1 MNLEKQLYND
11 IYHLTNTIGVR
22 LTGSEN
28 ERIAAEFMKER
39 FLEYAPKCTIEEF
52 PIMQRDI
59 KKEKLEVLVDG
70 EWTEFSVC
78 AYNPSPSTD
87 GKSVEAELV
96 YFDGHTDSQREDW
109 SYLQGKAVLHN
120 GNMIAKDHYK
130 RLMEAKP
137 AFLLMVDTRYT
148 SNECIANG
156 MSTSAIE
163 KYGAVPIVNIAF
175 TDAVKI
181 CSHKST
187 KARLTIEGG
196 AKPSTSQNVIAELPG
211 TDKDAGIL
219 YFGAHIDSVAGS
231 PGADDNAVGC
241 AILLSIASILC
252 KKPHRKTIRFIAF
265 GAEEQLSVGSAEY
278 VRKHRKEIEEK
289 GVFMCNFD
297 SCSSAVG
304 WYKFVINADE
314 KLRELMKN
322 IYNSNDMYYIEALEP
337 DPYNDL
343 FSFTAAG
350 VPGITHMRN
359 NCEMGRFYH
368 HQPGNSIEALSM
380 RVAAELVEASSQLME
395 KLADGDEFENCGVN
409 ADVNDKVLNIWE
421 NTYGGW
427 KENE

>member
-1 MNLEKQLYND
+1 MDLQKQLYD
-11 IYHLTNTIGVR
+11 DVYHLTNTIGER

-28 ERIAAEFMKER
+28 ERKAAEYIRDR
-39 FLEYAPKCTIEEF
+39 FLEYVPECTMEEF

-59 KKEKLEVLVDG
+59 KKEELEVMVDG
-70 EWTEFSVC
+70 EWTKFSVC

-87 GKSVEAELV
+87 GKTVEAELV

-109 SYLQGKAVLHN
+109 SYLKGKAVLHN

-148 SNECIANG
+148 SSECIANG
-156 MSTSAIE
+156 MSTSSIE

-175 TDAVKI
+175 MDAVKI
-181 CSHKST
+181 CAHKST

-196 AKPSTSQNVIAELPG
+196 AKKSTSQNVVAELPG
-211 TDKDAGIL
+211 TDKDAGVL
-219 YFGAHIDSVAGS
+219 YFGAHIDGVAGS

-241 AILLSIASILC
+241 AILLSIASVLC
-252 KKPHRKTIRFIAF
+252 KKPHRKTIRFVAF

-278 VRKHRKEIEEK
+278 VRRHRKEIEEK

-314 KLRELMKN
+314 KLRNMIKKVHNER
-322 IYNSNDMYYIEALEP
+322 DMYYIEELTP

-350 VPGITHMRN
+350 IPGITYMRN
-359 NCEMGRFYH
+359 NCEMGRYYH

-380 RVAAELVEASSQLME
+380 EVAENEVLAASEMME
-395 KLADGDEFENCGVN
+395 KLADTDDFKGCGVN
-409 ADVNDKVLNIWE
+409 PDVKDKVKTIWE

-427 KENE
+427 K

>member
-1 MNLEKQLYND
+1 MNLQKQLYDD

-22 LTGSEN
+22 LTGTEN
-28 ERIAAEFMKER
+28 EKIAAEFMRDR
-39 FLEYAPKCTIEEF
+39 FLEYVPTCTVEEF
-52 PIMQRDI
+52 PITQRDI
-59 KKEKLEVLVDG
+59 RNEKLEIMVDG
-70 EWTEFSVC
+70 EWKEFSAC
-78 AYNPSPSTD
+78 AYNPSPSTN
-87 GKSVEAELV
+87 GVPIEAELV

-109 SYLQGKAVLHN
+109 SYLKGKAVLHN

-130 RLMEAKP
+130 RLMEAEP

-148 SNECIANG
+148 SSECIANG
-156 MSTSAIE
+156 MSTDAIE
-163 KYGAVPIVNIAF
+163 KYGAVPIVNLAF

-181 CSHKST
+181 CSGNFT
-187 KARLTIEGG
+187 KARLSMEGG
-196 AKPSTSQNVIAELPG
+196 TKAGTSQNVIAELPG
-211 TDKDAGIL
+211 TDENAGVL

-241 AILLSIASILC
+241 AIILSIASILSQ
-252 KKPHRKTIRFIAF
+252 KPHRKTIRFVAF

-278 VRKHRKEIEEK
+278 VRRHRKEIEEK
-289 GVFMCNFD
+289 GIFMCNFD
-297 SCSSAVG
+297 SCSSSVG

-314 KLRELMKN
+314 KLRELMKEV
-322 IYNSNDMYYIEALEP
+322 YHSNDMYYIEELSP

-343 FSFTAAG
+343 FAFTAAG

-380 RVAAELVEASSQLME
+380 KVASELVEAAAKMME
-395 KLADGDEFENCGVN
+395 KLSDTDDFKGCTINP
-409 ADVNDKVLNIWE
+409 DVKDAVKDIWE
-421 NTYGGW
+421 NIYGGW